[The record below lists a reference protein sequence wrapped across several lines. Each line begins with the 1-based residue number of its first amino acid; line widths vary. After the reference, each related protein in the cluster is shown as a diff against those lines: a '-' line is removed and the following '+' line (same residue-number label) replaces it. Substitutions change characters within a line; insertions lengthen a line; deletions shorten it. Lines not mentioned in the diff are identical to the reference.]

1 MFRKRILRNI
11 ERAGIMRENAA
22 LRAENAKLLR
32 LLGWDA
38 WRAAMFAKLRRLLRR
53 LFGWGNDNT

>member
-22 LRAENAKLLR
+22 LRAEN
-32 LLGWDA
+32 D
-38 WRAAMFAKLRRLLRR
+38 KLRRLLE
-53 LFGWGNDNT
+53 NDNAKTS